1 MRRFVICVR
10 LEHGLLLRGDKM
22 TNPQR
27 SGSSTG
33 SKMKQVFCPRD
44 STKDVVVRYQESMQR
59 LVDAM
64 HQVQKD
70 VKTLKDSHLAES
82 AYQHGA
88 NEGIQVTLRE
98 LHQLTTPAS
107 ISLDLHQGFHELF
120 EGQDVII
127 DKQVQL
133 LQMLQKMRENQVCRQ
148 RSVGLIEGLF
158 RVLDTWLM
166 KGFVLAAN
174 RHCGM

>member
-1 MRRFVICVR
+1 MKHVF
-10 LEHGLLLRGDKM
+10 
-22 TNPQR
+22 
-27 SGSSTG
+27 G
-33 SKMKQVFCPRD
+33 SKE
-44 STKDVVVRYQESMQR
+44 STKDVVVRYQESMQH

-70 VKTLKDSHLAES
+70 VKTLKDSHFAES

-88 NEGIQVTLRE
+88 NEGMQVTLRE

-107 ISLDLHQGFHELF
+107 ISLDLHQGFEELF
-120 EGQDVII
+120 ESQSLII

-133 LQMLQKMRENQVCRQ
+133 LQELQKMQKKQVPRQ

-158 RVLDTWLM
+158 RGLDLWMM

-174 RHCGM
+174 RHCGMYM